1 MPDLIANLQDVFVNM
16 TEGNLSLGIDY
27 TLTTEKVCKYFFIAA
42 FNPNYMKMPSFIQG
56 FGLSPSVR
64 W

>member
-27 TLTTEKVCKYFFIAA
+27 TLATEKVCKYFLYCRF
-42 FNPNYMKMPSFIQG
+42 
-56 FGLSPSVR
+56 
-64 W
+64 